1 MCSFSWEE
9 EESEDDVIGRGLR
22 PVVRLLAVEAQL
34 DLQLVEVEAEA
45 SVTAV
50 CVSQCP
56 SVRLLQ
62 MVREQDGSEYQVAS

>member
-1 MCSFSWEE
+1 M
-9 EESEDDVIGRGLR
+9 
-22 PVVRLLAVEAQL
+22 RLLAVEAQL